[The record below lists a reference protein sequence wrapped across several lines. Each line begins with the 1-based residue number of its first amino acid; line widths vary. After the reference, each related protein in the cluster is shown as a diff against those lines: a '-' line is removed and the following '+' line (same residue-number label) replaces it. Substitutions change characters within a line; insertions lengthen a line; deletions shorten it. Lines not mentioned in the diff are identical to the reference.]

1 MYLSLDKA
9 LSLALAFRPYLLYKG
24 LQLPSCSCDDMK
36 RNLIKFKRNKNY
48 LYNSFSSQH
57 CFTAHNKVFFSYISY
72 HLQTSPR
79 TDVQFLSQAN
89 GQTDRQTDRQTH
101 THTHTERQISR
112 QTYIHAARQRNRY
125 KEKQTDRQ
133 TDRS

>member
-9 LSLALAFRPYLLYKG
+9 LSLALTFRPYLLYKG
-24 LQLPSCSCDDMK
+24 LQLPSCSCDNMK
-36 RNLIKFKRNKNY
+36 RNVITFKRNKNY

-79 TDVQFLSQAN
+79 TDVQFLSQAK
-89 GQTDRQTDRQTH
+89 GQTDRQTERQTH
-101 THTHTERQISR
+101 KHRK
-112 QTYIHAARQRNRY
+112 AD
-125 KEKQTDRQ
+125 KQTDIHTCSQ
-133 TDRS
+133 TEKQV